1 MITYEP
7 LWETMKERS
16 ITTYTLIYKCGI
28 SSHTVYNLKHN
39 KGITIDTL
47 NKLCNILDCTPN
59 DILKF
64 EKDNLENN

>member
-7 LWETMKERS
+7 LWETMKKRKV
-16 ITTYTLIYKCGI
+16 TTYTLIYKCGI
-28 SSHTVYNLKHN
+28 SSHTIHNLKHN

-64 EKDNLENN
+64 EKDN